1 MDRIKRVLIGILT
14 ITLLAGVGAGEV
26 FAEAPNGRV
35 SGDIPEPS
43 EPMATIDNGEVTPEE
58 AATSEEA
65 APEASEEAETAEE
78 TAEETEVTT
87 EESSGE
93 TNIDEKTFDEMWP
106 VYISLGGIA
115 LTILLILIINIAHRK
130 SRK

>member
-14 ITLLAGVGAGEV
+14 ITLLAGVGADEV

-35 SGDIPEPS
+35 SGDVPEPS
-43 EPMATIDNGEVTPEE
+43 EPMVTIGSGEAAPEE

-65 APEASEEAETAEE
+65 ALEASEEAEA
-78 TAEETEVTT
+78 AEETEVTT
-87 EESSGE
+87 EEASE
-93 TNIDEKTFDEMWP
+93 EPNTDEKTFDEMWP

-130 SRK
+130 SKK

>member
-14 ITLLAGVGAGEV
+14 ITLLAGVGTGEV
-26 FAEAPNGRV
+26 FAEVPNGRV
-35 SGDIPEPS
+35 SEDVPEPS
-43 EPMATIDNGEVTPEE
+43 ESMVTIGNGEVTPEE

-65 APEASEEAETAEE
+65 APEASEEAEPT
-78 TAEETEVTT
+78 EETEVTT
-87 EESSGE
+87 EEPSEE
-93 TNIDEKTFDEMWP
+93 TNTDEKPFDEMWP

-130 SRK
+130 SKK

>member
-14 ITLLAGVGAGEV
+14 IALLAGVGAGEV

-43 EPMATIDNGEVTPEE
+43 EPMVTIGNGEVAPEE

-65 APEASEEAETAEE
+65 APEASEEAE

>member
-1 MDRIKRVLIGILT
+1 MIGILT
-14 ITLLAGVGAGEV
+14 IALLAGVGAGEV

-43 EPMATIDNGEVTPEE
+43 EPMATIDNGEVAPGE

-65 APEASEEAETAEE
+65 APEASEEAE